1 MNPLSIRLGLW
12 LCQSWTRFPYLEC
25 LMNASIKENVL
36 ALTSKTETL
45 LINRQKETNMKNQF
59 APL

>member
-1 MNPLSIRLGLW
+1 MSVLD
-12 LCQSWTRFPYLEC
+12 TFPIFG
-25 LMNASIKENVL
+25 MFNDTSIKENVL

-45 LINRQKETNMKNQF
+45 LINRQKETNMKNHF